1 MLLDRYHG
9 DLVNAPLSTQRVF
22 ITVIFLGLVGMAAR
36 NVVDP
41 DAWWHLRTGALIAQT
56 HHIPRAD
63 IYSFTVPGKRWV
75 VQEWGSELVMHGFR
89 AAFGLYGIL
98 VWRAVMLTLIY
109 VLVARLLVRRM
120 GSGLGTWILLALT
133 AYAGQLSWTERPNLF
148 SFLLFI
154 VVLELIERRTRSIL
168 ARDAIDEGAKTS

>member
-1 MLLDRYHG
+1 MLKYVADDMSSVGRW
-9 DLVNAPLSTQRVF
+9 ARWLSPARVGA
-22 ITVIFLGLVGMAAR
+22 IVVIASIPAKSLSERLS
-36 NVVDP
+36 DP

-75 VQEWGSELVMHGFR
+75 VQEWGSELIMHAFR
-89 AAFGLYGIL
+89 SAFGLYGVL
-98 VWRAVMLTLIY
+98 VWRALMLTLIY

-148 SFLLFI
+148 SFLLFV
-154 VVLELIERRTRSIL
+154 VVLDLIERRTRS
-168 ARDAIDEGAKTS
+168 